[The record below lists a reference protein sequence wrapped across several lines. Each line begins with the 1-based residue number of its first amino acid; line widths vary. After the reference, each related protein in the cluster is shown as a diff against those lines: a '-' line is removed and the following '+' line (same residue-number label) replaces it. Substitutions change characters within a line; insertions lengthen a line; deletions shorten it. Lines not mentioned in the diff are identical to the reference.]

1 MLPPA
6 GVVLLLLAWGTLVA
20 VDLVSWPQ
28 AMLSRPVVAG
38 AVAGWITGDLEAG
51 FRIGVLLELF
61 ALDVLPV
68 GAARYPDYGPA
79 TVAAVLAASG
89 AAWPER
95 TGLSVLLALFLAVL
109 GGWSMQRL
117 RMANAS
123 AMQARAAA
131 LAAGSPGALIALHWG
146 GLARDVVRGLTL
158 MVLGIAMALVV
169 RALPPLSA
177 RWEAISAAVAVG
189 GAIMAV
195 VGGAWR
201 SAGRGRRLAWLAV
214 GLACGVAIAMTRAA
228 S

>member
-1 MLPPA
+1 MLPPTGMLLA
-6 GVVLLLLAWGTLVA
+6 LLLWGTLVA
-20 VDLVSWPQ
+20 VDLVSLPQ
-28 AMLSRPVVAG
+28 AMFSRPVVAG

-79 TVAAVLAASG
+79 TVAGVLAASG
-89 AAWPER
+89 TDWPDG
-95 TGLSVLLALFLAVL
+95 TGLSILLALSLAVL

-131 LAAGSPGALIALHWG
+131 LAAGSPAAITALHWG
-146 GLARDVVRGLTL
+146 GLARDVIRGITL
-158 MVLGIAMALVV
+158 MVIGLALALVV
-169 RALPPLSA
+169 RAAPPMPP

-189 GAIMAV
+189 GAVMAV
-195 VGGAWR
+195 AGGAWR

-214 GLACGVAIAMTRAA
+214 GLMLGIGIAVARAA
-228 S
+228 R